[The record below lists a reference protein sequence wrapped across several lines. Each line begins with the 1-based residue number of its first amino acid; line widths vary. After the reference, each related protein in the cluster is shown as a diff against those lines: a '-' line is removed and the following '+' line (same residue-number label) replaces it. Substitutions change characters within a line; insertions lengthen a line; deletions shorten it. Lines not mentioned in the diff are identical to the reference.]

1 MLELSGK
8 MCGCISEEELLKNSE
23 MESKTEKKNMSLPA
37 GLHIE
42 SGWADEE
49 RREKNWAQ
57 LKHEEKVFDTK
68 EKENKNV
75 NDYVNG
81 QLGFGT

>member
-1 MLELSGK
+1 

-81 QLGFGT
+81 QLGFGTWKI

>member
-1 MLELSGK
+1 

-23 MESKTEKKNMSLPA
+23 METKTEKKNMPLPA

>member
-1 MLELSGK
+1 

-23 MESKTEKKNMSLPA
+23 MEEKINKNLPLPA

-49 RREKNWAQ
+49 R
-57 LKHEEKVFDTK
+57 LKDL
-68 EKENKNV
+68 EKE
-75 NDYVNG
+75 
-81 QLGFGT
+81 

>member
-1 MLELSGK
+1 

-23 MESKTEKKNMSLPA
+23 MENKTEKKNMPLPA

-42 SGWADEE
+42 SGWADKE

>member
-23 MESKTEKKNMSLPA
+23 MESKTEKKNMPLPA

>member
-1 MLELSGK
+1 

-23 MESKTEKKNMSLPA
+23 MENKTEKKNMPLPA

-57 LKHEEKVFDTK
+57 LKHEEKVFGT
-68 EKENKNV
+68 EENNIS
-75 NDYVNG
+75 DYVNG
-81 QLGFGT
+81 QLGFGTWKI

>member
-1 MLELSGK
+1 

-23 MESKTEKKNMSLPA
+23 MESKTEKKNMPLPA

-75 NDYVNG
+75 NDYING

>member
-1 MLELSGK
+1 

-23 MESKTEKKNMSLPA
+23 MESKTEKKNMPLPA

>member
-1 MLELSGK
+1 
-8 MCGCISEEELLKNSE
+8 MCGCTSEEELLKNSE
-23 MESKTEKKNMSLPA
+23 MESKTEKKNMPLPA

>member
-1 MLELSGK
+1 
-8 MCGCISEEELLKNSE
+8 
-23 MESKTEKKNMSLPA
+23 MSQKQQQQRLPA

-75 NDYVNG
+75 NEYVNG

>member
-1 MLELSGK
+1 

-23 MESKTEKKNMSLPA
+23 MENKTEKKNMPLPA

-49 RREKNWAQ
+49 RREKIGLNLNMRKKFLVQ
-57 LKHEEKVFDTK
+57 KKIILVTM
-68 EKENKNV
+68 
-75 NDYVNG
+75 
-81 QLGFGT
+81 

>member
-1 MLELSGK
+1 

-23 MESKTEKKNMSLPA
+23 MESKTEKKNMPLPA

-57 LKHEEKVFDTK
+57 LKHEEKDFDTK
-68 EKENKNV
+68 EKENKNF
-75 NDYVNG
+75 NDNVNG